1 MTLGH
6 FHLMLNHVPILG
18 VPLALMM
25 LIYAHVYSAD
35 QIKKFALGFLI
46 VVGVLSCGAYF
57 TGEPAEKMVEELPG
71 VSESFIHEHE
81 EAAEFAFVLTE
92 VAAIMSL
99 VVLVLK
105 NNAIVQKWV
114 PKFLLAVLVLASVS
128 LARTG
133 YLGGLVRHTELRGSG
148 ELAPASATEELH
160 EESTDK
166 KSAE

>member
-25 LIYAHVYSAD
+25 LAYAHFFAAD
-35 QIKKFALGFLI
+35 QVKRFALIFLLA
-46 VVGVLSCGAYF
+46 VGVLSCGAYF

-99 VVLVLK
+99 VVVVLK

-114 PKFLLAVLVLASVS
+114 PKFLMAVLLFASVA

-148 ELAPASATEELH
+148 EVAPTSATDELH
-160 EESTDK
+160 EDSPEK
-166 KSAE
+166 KSAQ